1 MELFLKFKYQLNI
14 IFLVK
19 QFRISIGLYF
29 DRLNILRGF
38 FGGGGNNAKLTF
50 LKINY
55 HSIIFVIFLYNF

>member
-29 DRLNILRGF
+29 DRLNILRV
-38 FGGGGNNAKLTF
+38 F
-50 LKINY
+50 LEVEEIMQNS
-55 HSIIFVIFLYNF
+55 HS